1 MTPGLKLNCHYYK
14 MGNSPIYRAP
24 AYIQL
29 AAKRKTNKE
38 DIFVVGVKDKKLQE
52 FKKNINYHGVKI
64 HRPEPKGRA
73 VVAIDTRC
81 HANTAKFEASSD
93 ALNME
98 GSEAPNVGIEKPDD
112 WYDEFEITSRK
123 DEGKENKKSFQLQL
137 QSSTTKGGSFN
148 VQLTGGGFF
157 NAVAAPS
164 ANIGGS
170 YQKTKT
176 KTVTNETSAT
186 ESLSRGYEIKD
197 ILKVPPKTKVKAKI
211 TTWAVTYESKVITE
225 VTVDAKAYVT
235 IFYRPMWS
243 RVLFGGAW
251 KRKVRIT
258 AKELFCDELE
268 YECKDDRVTFKR
280 VGAISHLGEEVEILK
295 ERDPCTLEEELNC
308 ESVPITV

>member
-1 MTPGLKLNCHYYK
+1 MTDVINDIYYK
-14 MGNSPIYRAP
+14 LLRLLSTPIYRAP

-38 DIFVVGVKDKKLQE
+38 DIFVVGVKDEKMQE
-52 FKKNINYHGVKI
+52 FKKKINHHGVKI
-64 HRPEPKGRA
+64 ESPKPKGRA

-81 HANTAKFEASSD
+81 HANTAKFAASSN
-93 ALNME
+93 ALNTE
-98 GSEAPNVGIEKPDD
+98 GSEIPDAEIEKPDD

-157 NAVAAPS
+157 NAVAPS
-164 ANIGGS
+164 ASVGGS
-170 YQKTKT
+170 YQKTDT
-176 KTVTNETSAT
+176 KTTTHETSTT

-235 IFYRPMWS
+235 IYYRPMWS
-243 RVLFGGAW
+243 RVLFGGAF

-268 YECKDDRVTFKR
+268 YECKDDIVSFKR
-280 VGAISHLGEEVEILK
+280 LGAISHLGEEVEIIK
-295 ERDPCTLEEELNC
+295 ERDSCTLEDELNQ
-308 ESVPITV
+308 ENVPITM